1 MAEEHEYL
9 ISSELKNCVEY
20 KPLIYDLAE
29 VLMYFCIFYP
39 AFILF
44 GRFFEAGIL
53 LYFRGFIIL
62 VTMTLMTFNRRKARK
77 VYIFAVILSAIVILP
92 LLVPAAFPIKII
104 TFCYV
109 FIAAIVSIQKLSDSI
124 KRKNRRIDP
133 TIKVSNIIFS
143 DARMLITCICTL
155 YLTYMVSLALR
166 AGGFLYV
173 CLAALSVFLSCFG
186 SYIHKTGTYSIIEFK
201 NDRGVS
207 IAKIK
212 RFNLFFCCCCAAAVV
227 VIGFITYQIVSL
239 TGLGSIDDK
248 IINFFLQTPKKAV
261 NKLPQMDPLTPVKA
275 NHSMYILN
283 KMGGS
288 PSVVSKI
295 LYIVVS
301 VFMWLLIAAVS
312 LTILLALIRFVLNL
326 IKKLKTEINEQ
337 TSTVFSI
344 NEVLDDIL
352 IKIKKSK
359 VATLFPGTSY
369 NIKVRRL
376 YFKLVKKYNSKGI
389 QINSADT
396 PTEIGEKIKAQSG
409 TNIDKVT
416 TIYEKARYGLE
427 NCDKGDVELLK
438 DNMGIR
444 FTQY

>member
-1 MAEEHEYL
+1 
-9 ISSELKNCVEY
+9 
-20 KPLIYDLAE
+20 
-29 VLMYFCIFYP
+29 
-39 AFILF
+39 
-44 GRFFEAGIL
+44 
-53 LYFRGFIIL
+53 
-62 VTMTLMTFNRRKARK
+62 
-77 VYIFAVILSAIVILP
+77 
-92 LLVPAAFPIKII
+92 
-104 TFCYV
+104 
-109 FIAAIVSIQKLSDSI
+109 
-124 KRKNRRIDP
+124 
-133 TIKVSNIIFS
+133 
-143 DARMLITCICTL
+143 
-155 YLTYMVSLALR
+155 
-166 AGGFLYV
+166 
-173 CLAALSVFLSCFG
+173 
-186 SYIHKTGTYSIIEFK
+186 
-201 NDRGVS
+201 
-207 IAKIK
+207 
-212 RFNLFFCCCCAAAVV
+212 VV

-261 NKLPQMDPLTPVKA
+261 NKLPQMNPLTPVKA

-389 QINSADT
+389 QISSADT
-396 PTEIGEKIKAQSG
+396 PTEIGEKIRAQSG